1 VHQPHTSWL
10 VMELFC
16 WVRRKTPLGI
26 IPLDGRL
33 RCSPAIS
40 AVPLFVKS
48 MPPVKVFSI
57 TAGGVLRQCIVLA
70 PRGCLTVAPPDRE
83 PELDD
88 LLAMSEPGEEV
99 SLIEPVDA
107 CDMVPFLRPDRAARA
122 VFEADVTDIEVAILL
137 LSYLKGAK
145 ARGAMVV
152 TEQPVVAVSLDASV
166 WNVQTTKPAFPR

>member
-1 VHQPHTSWL
+1 MHQPHTNWL

-16 WVRRKTPLGI
+16 WLRRKTPLGI
-26 IPLDGRL
+26 IPLEGRL

-40 AVPLFVKS
+40 AGPLFVKS
-48 MPPVKVFSI
+48 MPPVQFFSI

-70 PRGCLTVAPPDRE
+70 PHGCLTVAPPDRE
-83 PELDD
+83 SELDD
-88 LLAMSEPGEEV
+88 LLAKSEPGEEV

-107 CDMVPFLRPDRAARA
+107 LDMVPFLRPDRVARA
-122 VFEADVTDIEVAILL
+122 TFEADATDIAVAILL

-152 TEQPVVAVSLDASV
+152 TKQPVVAVSRDAIV
-166 WNVQTTKPAFPR
+166 WNVQTS